1 MRPGDPS
8 HHGRQRRGLGVRLF
22 HWLSAMQ
29 IPAAYD
35 LRRRGWCMAE
45 RAAARSAAQ
54 PAPALAPVDVAG
66 EGRWSFLAP
75 WLHRP
80 LRQQVLILGVE
91 DSRARACLL
100 RLGFGDVAGADLA
113 LDEVEARTIRI
124 AEQAALVPRDR
135 RLGPLRLELAARDGY
150 VDDRALGLHPREFAL
165 LWRLAE
171 TPGRIVSK
179 RELLRDV
186 WRLHHV
192 PDTNSL
198 AVHVSRLRAKLAVAG
213 LPEVVQ
219 TAPCG
224 GYFLKQQPGG
234 AGALSSAGY
243 EGLEAMA
250 LARATFLAPPWEPE

>member
-80 LRQQVLILGVE
+80 LRQQVLLLGVE
-91 DSRARACLL
+91 DSRARARLL

-135 RLGPLRLELAARDGY
+135 RLEP
-150 VDDRALGLHPREFAL
+150 
-165 LWRLAE
+165 
-171 TPGRIVSK
+171 
-179 RELLRDV
+179 
-186 WRLHHV
+186 
-192 PDTNSL
+192 
-198 AVHVSRLRAKLAVAG
+198 
-213 LPEVVQ
+213 Q
-219 TAPCG
+219 
-224 GYFLKQQPGG
+224 
-234 AGALSSAGY
+234 
-243 EGLEAMA
+243 
-250 LARATFLAPPWEPE
+250 RATAMSTTVRSACTRANSRCSGGSPRRRGASSRSANCCAMSGGCIMCPIPTALPFTSRGCGPNWPLPACPKWCRPRRAAAIS